1 MTSYPHEEKTGGK
14 TRHTMTVPNDISID
28 RPIKLKA
35 RTRILIA
42 GASGSIGTTVLRLVA
57 QNDIQIGAHYFS
69 NDEPIYRTVEDC
81 KIPSSRVATFKANL
95 CNETAAH
102 QLIESFV
109 AWSGGIDV
117 LIQLSG
123 DLHRPVAWDDMTEA
137 DWHADLGVNLIG
149 PFFLAQTAMKHM
161 KKAETPGRIIL
172 TGTASA
178 SHGGGPTTLAYGV
191 AKAGIECL
199 AKGLAKIGA
208 PDNILVNAVCP
219 GFINTS
225 FHTQRARRTEPELHR
240 RAEMVPL
247 HRPGTPNEVAALIAF
262 LASPSA
268 SFITGECIA
277 VSGGD
282 FL

>member
-1 MTSYPHEEKTGGK
+1 
-14 TRHTMTVPNDISID
+14 MTVPNDISTD
-28 RPIKLKA
+28 SPTNLKA
-35 RTRILIA
+35 GTRILIA
-42 GASGSIGTTVLRLVA
+42 GASGGIGTAVLRLVA
-57 QNDIQIGAHYFS
+57 QNEIQIGAHYFS
-69 NDEPIYRTVEDC
+69 NDEPIRRVVQEC
-81 KIPSSRVATFKANL
+81 KISPSSVKTFKANL
-95 CNETAAH
+95 CDETAARR
-102 QLIESFV
+102 LVESFI
-109 AWSGGIDV
+109 AWADGIDV

-137 DWHADLGVNLIG
+137 DWHADLGVNLIA
-149 PFFLAQTAMKHM
+149 PFFLAQAAMKHM
-161 KKAETPGRIIL
+161 MKANTPGRIIL

-199 AKGLAKIGA
+199 TKGLAKIGA

-219 GFINTS
+219 GFIDTS
-225 FHTQRARRTEPELHR
+225 FHTHRVRRTESELHR

-247 HRPGTPNEVAALIAF
+247 RRPGTPSEVAALIAF
-262 LASPSA
+262 LASPPA
-268 SFITGECIA
+268 GFITGECIA